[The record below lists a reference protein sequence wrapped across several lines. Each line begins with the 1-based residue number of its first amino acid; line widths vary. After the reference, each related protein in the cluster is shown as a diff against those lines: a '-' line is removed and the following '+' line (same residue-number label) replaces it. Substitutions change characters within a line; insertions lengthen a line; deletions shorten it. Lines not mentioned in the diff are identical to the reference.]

1 MLQNVFQNRLH
12 SLKLLLLLLQYV
24 EAKNKLK
31 LEINQIYVFARVV
44 EKVKL
49 HVIYLHQG
57 KLGWFASLLWNS
69 KQTNKTENIVPKMN
83 KQK

>member
-31 LEINQIYVFARVV
+31 WEINQIYVFARVV

-57 KLGWFASLLWNS
+57 KLG
-69 KQTNKTENIVPKMN
+69 
-83 KQK
+83 